1 MNRAKQLKMNTVVGL
16 LSQLVTLVCGFI
28 VPKLILNYYGTEVNG
43 LVSSITHFLSFISLA
58 ECGMGVVV
66 QSSLYKPLSEG
77 DNQRISCVIKSAKRF
92 FRKIAIILSIYI
104 IVLLFV
110 YPNIVDTSFDSWYTA
125 TLIVAISISTFVQ
138 YFICMSYRLLLIAD
152 QKGYIQQSFS
162 ILTQVLNTIFCVIIA
177 ISGGS
182 IQVLKLCTSVVML
195 LQPLLLILYVKKH
208 YKIDKKISVVEEPI
222 KQKWNGIAQHIAYVV
237 LENTPTVVLTLFS
250 TISSVS
256 VYNVYFL
263 VVSGIKGVIQSAI
276 SGVQSLLGNMYAKGE
291 VEALNRTFNYYEW
304 LMHIVVVFLYTCTAI
319 LIVPFVQV
327 YTIGVNDAEYVFPVF
342 GILISLAQMFFCLRL
357 PYNAMIFVAG
367 HYKQTQSSAIIEAV
381 INIVVSVSL
390 VFSFGLVG
398 VAIGTLFAMAYRT
411 VYLVL
416 YLRKNIMK
424 RPVKLFV
431 KHIVIDVVAI
441 GLSIYLAT
449 SIQMGD
455 ISYLSWII
463 MAVKVAVVVGL
474 IVLVLNTVFYIDLIK
489 GLLCVVLKKQRNS

>member
-1 MNRAKQLKMNTVVGL
+1 M
-16 LSQLVTLVCGFI
+16 
-28 VPKLILNYYGTEVNG
+28 
-43 LVSSITHFLSFISLA
+43 
-58 ECGMGVVV
+58 
-66 QSSLYKPLSEG
+66 
-77 DNQRISCVIKSAKRF
+77 
-92 FRKIAIILSIYI
+92 
-104 IVLLFV
+104 
-110 YPNIVDTSFDSWYTA
+110 
-125 TLIVAISISTFVQ
+125 
-138 YFICMSYRLLLIAD
+138 
-152 QKGYIQQSFS
+152 
-162 ILTQVLNTIFCVIIA
+162 
-177 ISGGS
+177 
-182 IQVLKLCTSVVML
+182 
-195 LQPLLLILYVKKH
+195 KKH
-208 YKIDKKISVVEEPI
+208 YKIDRKISVVEEPI

-327 YTIGVNDAEYVFPVF
+327 YTLGVNDAEYVFPAF

-411 VYLVL
+411 IYLVL

-431 KHIVIDVVAI
+431 KHIVIDFVAI
-441 GLSIYLAT
+441 VLSIYLAT
-449 SIQMGD
+449 NIQMGD

-474 IVLVLNTVFYIDLIK
+474 IVLVLNTVFYIDLLK
-489 GLLCVVLKKQRNS
+489 GLLSVVLKKQRNS